1 MTRTNMD
8 FITENLLT
16 ILILLPVF
24 GAFAVLGHAMFW
36 KQEGSLKWITLGFTI
51 VNFLISLFL
60 LADKGAA
67 IGERIFLREKHSV
80 DQSDQHEL
88 SRRR

>member
-1 MTRTNMD
+1 MD

-36 KQEGSLKWITLGFTI
+36 KQEGSLKWITLGFTVI
-51 VNFLISLFL
+51 NFLVSLFL
-60 LADKGAA
+60 IADKGA
-67 IGERIFLREKHSV
+67 GYGKRIFLREKHSV
-80 DQSDQHEL
+80 DQSDQYEL
-88 SRRR
+88 SHRR